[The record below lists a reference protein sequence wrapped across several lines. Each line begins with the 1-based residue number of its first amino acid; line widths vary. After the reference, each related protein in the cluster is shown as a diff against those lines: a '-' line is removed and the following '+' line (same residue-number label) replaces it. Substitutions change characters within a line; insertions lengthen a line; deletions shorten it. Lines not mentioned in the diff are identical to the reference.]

1 MNAPITSSSRIKVRS
16 LGWRRAASPLSPQCL
31 SRQGLIANLA
41 FSHLGGRDPAIL
53 FLNSY
58 NPGPGAG
65 PLDLARDCVGGYATV
80 QSEVRR
86 LETLAVCTPQ

>member
-1 MNAPITSSSRIKVRS
+1 MNAPITSSSLIEVRS
-16 LGWRRAASPLSPQCL
+16 LRRAASPLSPQCF

-41 FSHLGGRDPAIL
+41 FSHLGGRDPAIW

-58 NPGPGAG
+58 NSGLGAR
-65 PLDLARDCVGGYATV
+65 PLDLAGDSAEGYATV

-86 LETLAVCTPQ
+86 LETLAMCTQQ